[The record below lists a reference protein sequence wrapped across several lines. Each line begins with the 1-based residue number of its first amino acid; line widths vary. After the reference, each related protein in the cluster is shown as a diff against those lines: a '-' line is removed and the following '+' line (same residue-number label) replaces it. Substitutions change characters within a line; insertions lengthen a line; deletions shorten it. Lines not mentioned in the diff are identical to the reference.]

1 MGRPKGSKKTGGATR
16 GSVHLKTLAAKDDFL
31 TVWEDTN
38 ADGQKAL
45 RALAKKDP
53 AKFAEYILKLLPS
66 TQEVD
71 HSVSINVDLGAALID
86 AQARLNAIEHDP
98 LADIGSSISTPIS
111 VTPEPV
117 TLTDEA
123 LVPPPSRSY
132 QLDDQFDVA
141 LDEFGKPISGDV

>member
-1 MGRPKGSKKTGGATR
+1 MPRAKGTPKTGGATR

-31 TVWEDTN
+31 TVWEDLN
-38 ADGQKAL
+38 ANGQKAL
-45 RALAKKDP
+45 RALADADP
-53 AKFAEYILKLLPS
+53 VKFTELVLKLLPS

-71 HSVSINVDLGAALID
+71 HSVSINVDLGSAIKD
-86 AQARLNAIEHDP
+86 ANDRLNAIEHDP

-117 TLTDEA
+117 TLTDDA
-123 LVPPPSRSY
+123 PASPPSRPY
-132 QLDDQFDVA
+132 LLDEQFDVA